1 MPKMPGVK
9 LAIFFISCTT
19 IDHRLF
25 ENLKL
30 IDISQVF
37 ILKDA
42 GKMKTILNN
51 CILILMKIVYKTCD
65 ILKEKACGY

>member
-1 MPKMPGVK
+1 MPKMPGAK

-25 ENLKL
+25 DNLKL

-37 ILKDA
+37 ILNDA
-42 GKMKTILNN
+42 GKMKTIS
-51 CILILMKIVYKTCD
+51 
-65 ILKEKACGY
+65 